1 MMEYKGYAA
10 GPIDF
15 DAEDGTFSGTVAGL
29 KDVIHFEGTTTKE
42 LERAFQ
48 ESVDSYI
55 EFRAAVVSGK
65 RARGLRLRCISLFCG
80 ALLCSHNLWGQGDF
94 APRTVSEAE
103 ARQRLSQKVDP
114 VYPPI
119 AAAARIQGEV
129 GISVLIDASGKVAS
143 EKAVSGP
150 AMLQQAAMDAVKK
163 WQFEPFTT
171 NGVSES
177 VKTVLTIPFQLEGPK
192 LTPEQE
198 KAAQAW
204 FPLSDKC
211 RTALRA
217 QNTEDSLNLCKQ
229 ALDMSFKAGDLT
241 SSDQLG
247 RLNSHQLYGHALL
260 MAGRTQEA
268 LDQENLAIA
277 EARKCLTDT
286 DEEYAT
292 PFVWRAVVE
301 TNLGQSD
308 SALADFQVAE
318 ETYRRAIAH
327 LPDMKK
333 IYSRDLAST
342 LRTHAALLDA
352 MGRPADAEK
361 LRAEAAA
368 L

>member
-1 MMEYKGYAA
+1 MMEYKGYTA
-10 GPIDF
+10 GTIDF
-15 DAEDGTFSGTVAGL
+15 DAEGGTFSGTATCL
-29 KDVIHFEGTTTKE
+29 KDVIHFEGTTANE
-42 LERAFQ
+42 LERAFR

-55 EFRAAVVSGK
+55 EFRDAVVSEK
-65 RARGLRLRCISLFCG
+65 RARGLRLRCVSLFCM
-80 ALLCSHNLWGQGDF
+80 AFLCSHNLWGQGD
-94 APRTVSEAE
+94 AGPRTVSEAE
-103 ARQRLSQKVDP
+103 ARQHLSQKVDP

-119 AAAARIQGEV
+119 AAAARIQGDV
-129 GISVLIDASGKVAS
+129 GISVLIDAGGKIAS

-163 WQFEPFTT
+163 WQFEPFTK

-198 KAAQAW
+198 KAAQAC

-211 RTALRA
+211 RSALRT
-217 QNTEDSLNLCKQ
+217 QNVEDSLNFCKQ

-241 SSDQLG
+241 SSDQLM
-247 RLNSHQLYGHALL
+247 RMDLHQLYGHALL
-260 MAGRTQEA
+260 MGGRAQEA
-268 LDQENLAIA
+268 LEEENLAIA

-292 PFVWRAVVE
+292 PYVWRAVVE
-301 TNLGQSD
+301 ANLGRGD
-308 SALADFQVAE
+308 SALADFQTAE

-333 IYSRDLAST
+333 IYSQNLAST
-342 LRTHAALLDA
+342 LKTHATLLDS
-352 MGRPADAEK
+352 MGRTAEAEK